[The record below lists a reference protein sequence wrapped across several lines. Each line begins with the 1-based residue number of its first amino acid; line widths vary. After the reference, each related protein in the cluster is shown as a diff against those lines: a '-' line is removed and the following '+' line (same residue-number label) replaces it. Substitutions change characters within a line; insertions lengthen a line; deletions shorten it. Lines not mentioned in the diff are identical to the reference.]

1 MQTRWLMIIGLVFL
15 TACSTTTSTPP
26 ETAQD
31 DSVIQEK
38 IDRYLSTTNPGEE
51 AEVVA
56 DLKSSGVTTVKLR
69 ELIRK
74 RPLSNTGKAGTFINQ
89 PVMSGEKKYPFALFA
104 PPMEKGKKYPLVII
118 LHGAGGNGKST
129 LTRWV
134 KRLGDDFII
143 ACPSYPM
150 GAWWSFRAEAM
161 VLNLIQHLRLNY
173 PIDANRVLLAGM
185 SNGAVGA
192 YMLGMFYPDYFAGV
206 VPIAGTISERYM
218 HFLVNMV
225 NTPIYSIQGEHDP
238 IFPIK
243 FSQRIRKIMTTM
255 KYPAVFRE
263 HDQKIS
269 AHGGHF
275 LPKNEI
281 PALVTW
287 MKNQRRKPNPKV
299 VRLVR
304 ESNHMGP
311 VQWARV
317 SKGLK
322 LAALQLPGPEKEP
335 VNVKDGK
342 IATLIGLKTGDN
354 QFEIQGKNLLEHELL
369 LNSEL
374 VDFSKPIKVT
384 FIEIKQEGNKL
395 VTVPKGV
402 SFEGKVNPDI
412 NTLLQ
417 SYKKRRDPD
426 LLHEAIV
433 PISVEEK
440 VQIAAVP

>member
-1 MQTRWLMIIGLVFL
+1 MQTKWLMIIGLTFL

-31 DSVIQEK
+31 DSAIQEK
-38 IDRYLSTTNPGEE
+38 IDRYLSTTNPGVE
-51 AEVVA
+51 AEIVA
-56 DLKSSGVTTVKLR
+56 DLKGNGVTTAKLR

-74 RPLSNTGKAGTFINQ
+74 RPKNNSGKSGTFINQ
-89 PVMSGEKKYPFALFA
+89 PVLAEGKKYPFALYA
-104 PPMEKGKKYPLVII
+104 PPMVKGKTYPLVVI

-134 KRLGDDFII
+134 KRLGDEFII

-161 VLNLIQHLRLNY
+161 VLNLIQHLRANY
-173 PIDANRVLLAGM
+173 PIDANRILLAGL

-218 HFLVNMV
+218 HFLVNLV
-225 NTPIYSIQGEHDP
+225 NTPLYSIQGEHDP

-243 FSQRIRKIMTTM
+243 FSKRIRKILTTM

-275 LPKNEI
+275 LPESEI
-281 PALVTW
+281 PAMVTW
-287 MKNQRRKPNPKV
+287 MKNQKRKANPKV

-311 VQWARV
+311 VQWARI

-335 VNVKDGK
+335 IKVQDGK
-342 IATLIGLKTGDN
+342 IATLIGIKTGDN

-369 LNSEL
+369 LNSDL

-384 FIEIKQEGNKL
+384 FVEIKQEGNKL
-395 VTVPKGV
+395 VTIPKGV
-402 SFEGKVNPDI
+402 SFEGKVKPDI

-417 SYKKRRDPD
+417 SYKSRRDPD

-440 VQIAAVP
+440 VQIAAIP

>member
-15 TACSTTTSTPP
+15 AACSTTTSTPP

-31 DSVIQEK
+31 GSAIQEK
-38 IDRYLSTTNPGEE
+38 IDRYLSTTNPGVE
-51 AEVVA
+51 AEIVA
-56 DLKSSGVTTVKLR
+56 DLKDNGVSTAKLR

-74 RPLSNTGKAGTFINQ
+74 RPKSNSGKSGTFINQ
-89 PVMSGEKKYPFALFA
+89 PVLAGGKKYSFALYA
-104 PPMEKGKKYPLVII
+104 PPMVKGKTYPLVII

-161 VLNLIQHLRLNY
+161 VLNLIQHLRANY
-173 PIDANRVLLAGM
+173 PIDANQILLAGL

-225 NTPIYSIQGEHDP
+225 NTPLYSIQGEHDP

-243 FSQRIRKIMTTM
+243 FSKRIRKILTTM

-275 LPKNEI
+275 LPESEI
-281 PALVTW
+281 PAMVTW
-287 MKNQRRKPNPKV
+287 MKNQKRKANPKV

-311 VQWARV
+311 VQWARI

-335 VNVKDGK
+335 IKVQDGK
-342 IATLIGLKTGDN
+342 IATLIGIKTGDN

-369 LNSEL
+369 LNSDL

-384 FIEIKQEGNKL
+384 FVEIKQEGNKL
-395 VTVPKGV
+395 VTIPKGV
-402 SFEGKVNPDI
+402 SFEGKVKPDI

-417 SYKKRRDPD
+417 SYKSRRDPD

-433 PISVEEK
+433 TISVEEK
-440 VQIAAVP
+440 VQIAAIP